1 MALLK
6 TIALIFVIGYAIAVI
21 VLYSL
26 QKKLI
31 FYPGK
36 LAPDYKFSMT
46 EESEEVTVTTDDGER
61 INGLFFPRASHEVI
75 LYFHG
80 NAGDL
85 SQWQFVSEDFTAL
98 GFNFFIIDYRGYGKS
113 TGDISEKGFYEDAQ
127 AAYNYLLGKGFRPE
141 HIIIYGRSI
150 GSGVAV
156 ELASKKKSKGL
167 VLESPFS
174 SFARLANEKF
184 PFFFPSL
191 YLRFRFDNLGKINDV
206 RCPVIFLHGSDDT
219 LIPPTHSRLL
229 FDRFKGTKKMIL
241 VDKGAH
247 NDLHAFQ
254 QYKDFLQ
261 AGLVN
266 FFKP

>member
-1 MALLK
+1 MAILK
-6 TIALIFVIGYAIAVI
+6 AIAVI
-21 VLYSL
+21 FVLGYAIVLVALYSL

-36 LAPDYKFSMT
+36 LASDYKLSTT
-46 EESEEVTVTTDDGER
+46 EEAEEVTVTTDDGEH
-61 INGLFFPRASHEVI
+61 ISGLFFPKTSHEVI

-113 TGDISEKGFYEDAQ
+113 TGDISENGLYKDAQ
-127 AAYNYLLGKGFRPE
+127 AAYDYLLKKGFKPE

-156 ELASKKKSKGL
+156 DLASRKKSKGL

-191 YLRFRFDNLGKINDV
+191 YLRFRFDNIRKIKDV

-219 LIPPTHSRLL
+219 LIPPSHSRQL
-229 FDRFKGTKKMIL
+229 FDRFKGMKKMIL

-254 QYKDFLQ
+254 QYKEFLQ
-261 AGLVN
+261 VGLVD

>member
-6 TIALIFVIGYAIAVI
+6 TIALIFIVGYATALF
-21 VLYSL
+21 VLYLL

-36 LAPDYKFSMT
+36 ISPEYKFST
-46 EESEEVTVTTDDGER
+46 TNGAEEVTLTTDDAAH
-61 INGLFFPRASHEVI
+61 INGLFFPNTSHEAI

-113 TGDISEKGFYEDAQ
+113 TGDISETGLYKDAQ
-127 AAYNYLLGKGFRPE
+127 AAYNYLLKKGFKPE

-156 ELASKKKSKGL
+156 DLASKKKSKGL

-174 SFARLANEKF
+174 SFPRLANEKF

-191 YLRFRFDNLGKINDV
+191 YLRFRFDNLRKINDA

-219 LIPPTHSRLL
+219 LIPPSHSRHL
-229 FDRFKGTKKMIL
+229 FERFKGTKKMII

-254 QYKDFLQ
+254 QYKEFLQ
-261 AGLVN
+261 VGLVD